1 MFFLLFIS
9 IYVFIYDVIKGC
21 ELQKILYFFINEYD
35 VYNFYKNF
43 EKLLYLW
50 CVLIVVFVSDGFY
63 FISFSYF
70 NKVSEVFNVYF
81 ND

>member
-1 MFFLLFIS
+1 MMLIIFI
-9 IYVFIYDVIKGC
+9 
-21 ELQKILYFFINEYD
+21 KIL
-35 VYNFYKNF
+35 K
-43 EKLLYLW
+43 KLLYLW

>member
-1 MFFLLFIS
+1 MMLIIFI
-9 IYVFIYDVIKGC
+9 
-21 ELQKILYFFINEYD
+21 KIL
-35 VYNFYKNF
+35 K
-43 EKLLYLW
+43 KLLYLW

-70 NKVSEVFNVYF
+70 DKVSEVFNVYF